1 MRPRSYVFEDYRL
14 EISARESHIIE
25 EHIVAVVCQVLENIE
40 RPREISAAITK
51 KHSFLDVMHKP
62 TNFFLP

>member
-1 MRPRSYVFEDYRL
+1 
-14 EISARESHIIE
+14 
-25 EHIVAVVCQVLENIE
+25 VVCQVLENIE